1 MIFMFNLI
9 YFILGLYFISLVT
22 TVLKEYY
29 LKFRSTRTKEN
40 SNLMTKFFSKFKGTV
55 SEKNNIFILKHNK
68 KDLSEENIE
77 SNQIVSSKEKRHL
90 AFENAKYMCEECGN
104 IANLDVYNISLISSD
119 SDENLKVL
127 CKKCSEEYFTKVKLH
142 YD

>member
-1 MIFMFNLI
+1 MFNLI

-55 SEKNNIFILKHNK
+55 SEKSNIFILKHNK
-68 KDLSEENIE
+68 KDSSQENIE
-77 SNQIVSSKEKRHL
+77 SNQIVSLKEKRHL

-104 IANLDVYNISLISSD
+104 IANLDVYNINPISSD

-127 CKKCSEEYFTKVKLH
+127 CKRCSEEYFTKVKLH

>member
-9 YFILGLYFISLVT
+9 YFILGLYFVSLVAK
-22 TVLKEYY
+22 VLKEYY
-29 LKFRSTRTKEN
+29 LKFRSTRTKEK
-40 SNLMTKFFSKFKGTV
+40 SNLITKFFSKFKGTV
-55 SEKNNIFILKHNK
+55 SEKSNIFILKHNK
-68 KDLSEENIE
+68 KDQSEGNIE

-104 IANLDVYNISLISSD
+104 IANLDVYNIINISSD

-127 CKKCSEEYFTKVKLH
+127 CKKCSEEYFTKVDLH